1 MNKKGFTLIELL
13 AVIVILAVL
22 MAIAYNDLKNDNV
35 IQLKSSANGM
45 TKPVKGGAV
54 VTSGGSFTVT
64 NIEPGT
70 QSGE

>member
-1 MNKKGFTLIELL
+1 
-13 AVIVILAVL
+13 
-22 MAIAYNDLKNDNV
+22 
-35 IQLKSSANGM
+35 M